1 MMIIVG
7 SLMTILGTFLFSRV
21 LLKDKV
27 GVNKFNFEYKIRRN
41 IFIFTLLVGGLI
53 IVAREFILTLM
64 R

>member
-7 SLMTILGTFLFSRV
+7 SLMIILGTFLFSRV
-21 LLKDKV
+21 LLKDRV

-41 IFIFTLLVGGLI
+41 IFIFTLLIGGLI
-53 IVAREFILTLM
+53 IVARELILTLM

>member
-1 MMIIVG
+1 MIIMG
-7 SLMTILGTFLFSRV
+7 LLMIILGGFLYSRF

-41 IFIFTLLVGGLI
+41 IFIFTLLIGGVI
-53 IVAREFILTLM
+53 IVARELILAVM